1 MNSLRNQTVWDPYDL
16 EPEVEPLLF
25 LRIAEWYLLH
35 PAEASAYMK
44 TMLWSVNHPNV
55 AVDPQ
60 RAAQLRL
67 AVAHAAI
74 QATQVRAS

>member
-1 MNSLRNQTVWDPYDL
+1 MTFSLRWSR
-16 EPEVEPLLF
+16 F
-25 LRIAEWYLLH
+25 LRVAQWYLLH
-35 PAEASAYMK
+35 LAEASAYMK
-44 TMLWSVNHPNV
+44 AMLWSVNHPND

-74 QATQVRAS
+74 QATQVRGG